1 MKILNE
7 ISNGNW
13 LISKQHAGAYIVK
26 AMQALQGV
34 EFPVTRSLDMAIV
47 NQSGVLAIE
56 ADTWVNNP
64 STIFNDIQPD
74 STVVIPVHGALSKYD
89 NCGEFGTQTFS
100 SVLHMAANN
109 ANISSVL
116 LDIDSPG
123 GTADGSY
130 DMAMA
135 VAAVRAKKPIIA
147 YINGLA
153 ASAGYR
159 IAAQASMI
167 VAKPGSIVGSIGT
180 MLSLTDYSAYL
191 EKMGVKEIDV
201 YATGSSD
208 KNQDAAQAIAGNF
221 LPIQESV
228 LDPLNDI
235 FLQEIRASRPVTD
248 EVLTGKVYEASTAKA
263 LGLVDLVGDFQS
275 ALQLTT
281 KSKISDM
288 KLTDQ
293 IKSLLGYQMDE
304 VPTEEPT
311 PETEPEVTPEE
322 QTAIVAEVM
331 QILEPRFVAIEE
343 RLAALEGMMSETTE
357 TTEEQKGR
365 IREAEQS
372 IKLLAKATKTT
383 FVTPVAGAAQDPKP
397 EGKRVGS
404 KPKSF

>member
-1 MKILNE
+1 MKILHE

-47 NQSGVLAIE
+47 SQSGVVAIE
-56 ADTWVNNP
+56 ADTWVNDP
-64 STIFNDIQPD
+64 STIFNDVQPD

-147 YINGLA
+147 YVNGLA

-201 YATGSSD
+201 YATASTD

-293 IKSLLGYQMDE
+293 IKSLLGIQMEDA
-304 VPTEEPT
+304 PTEEPT
-311 PETEPEVTPEE
+311 PAPEAEVTPEE
-322 QTAIVAEVM
+322 QTAIVTEVM

-343 RLAALEGMMSETTE
+343 RLAALEGTMTE
-357 TTEEQKGR
+357 ATEEQKAS
-365 IREAEQS
+365 IKEVEQS